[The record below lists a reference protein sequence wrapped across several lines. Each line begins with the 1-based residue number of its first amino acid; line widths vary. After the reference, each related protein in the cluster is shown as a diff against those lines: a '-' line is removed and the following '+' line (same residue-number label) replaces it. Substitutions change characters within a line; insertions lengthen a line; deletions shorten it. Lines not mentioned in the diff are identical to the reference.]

1 MFTGE
6 ELAAEMARRILP
18 FLIALAL
25 VVIGV
30 WEGAWW
36 VIEHVSVHLK

>member
-6 ELAAEMARRILP
+6 ELTAEISRRVLP
-18 FLIALAL
+18 FFIAFAL

-36 VIEHVSVHLK
+36 VIEHVSIHLN